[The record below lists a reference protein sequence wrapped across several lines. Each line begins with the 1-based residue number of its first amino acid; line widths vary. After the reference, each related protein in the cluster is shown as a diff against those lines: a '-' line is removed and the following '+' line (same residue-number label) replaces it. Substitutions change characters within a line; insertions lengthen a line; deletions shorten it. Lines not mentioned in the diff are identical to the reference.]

1 MSAFRSREML
11 SESLTGE
18 GGARRRTDVPTPPPP
33 AAQLTRKSSAVLG
46 VPDTTPPGAMKRL

>member
-1 MSAFRSREML
+1 MSAFRSKEML

-18 GGARRRTDVPTPPPP
+18 GDARRTDVPPPP
-33 AAQLTRKSSAVLG
+33 AARLTRKSSAVLG